1 MKVGDL
7 VQPLDSEFVSD
18 TERCWKGIIIRWE
31 GIDPVVFWN
40 TKFPAEVE
48 YKEQIEVV
56 REAG

>member
-1 MKVGDL
+1 VKVGDL
-7 VQPLDSEFVSD
+7 VQPVRGPAYEKD
-18 TERCWKGIIIRWE
+18 WKGIIIRWE

-56 REAG
+56 SEYR